1 MTKITYI
8 EALRLIATCAV
19 VLMHTSSA
27 FYASLPE
34 TTPLLAFHTYHYIGF
49 FAVPIFVM
57 ISGAL
62 FLSPQRD
69 TSYRNLLCKYV
80 RRIALA
86 LLVFGLPMCMLES
99 RFEHQTFIDAC
110 MNFLRG
116 HNWTHMWYLY
126 MIILLYLLT
135 PVLKPFVLHQKR
147 TTVEIG
153 LGILFIISS
162 LLPSMKNYGIEI
174 ESWIV
179 LSTPF
184 IFYYI
189 LGYYL
194 ATMEKIRIGKI
205 SLSIVLFLFIAITI
219 IRASLPKTVPTYEDI
234 IVVMGASAL
243 FLLFKRL
250 NINWGIANRLTPYCF
265 AIYLIHP
272 LFINIFRKVL
282 HIDLINYGDPCYTV
296 PVAFLI
302 CLLLSLIGSY
312 LLRLIPP
319 MRRYVI

>member
-1 MTKITYI
+1 M
-8 EALRLIATCAV
+8 EEGE
-19 VLMHTSSA
+19 MS
-27 FYASLPE
+27 
-34 TTPLLAFHTYHYIGF
+34 
-49 FAVPIFVM
+49 
-57 ISGAL
+57 
-62 FLSPQRD
+62 
-69 TSYRNLLCKYV
+69 
-80 RRIALA
+80 
-86 LLVFGLPMCMLES
+86 
-99 RFEHQTFIDAC
+99 
-110 MNFLRG
+110 
-116 HNWTHMWYLY
+116 
-126 MIILLYLLT
+126 
-135 PVLKPFVLHQKR
+135 
-147 TTVEIG
+147 
-153 LGILFIISS
+153 LFIISS

-219 IRASLPKTVPTYEDI
+219 IRACLPKAVPTYEDI

-250 NINWGIANRLTPYCF
+250 NINWGIANSLTPYCF

>member
-99 RFEHQTFIDAC
+99 RFEHQSVLDAC

-219 IRASLPKTVPTYEDI
+219 IRASLPDAVPTYEDI
-234 IVVMGASAL
+234 TVVMGASAL
-243 FLLFKRL
+243 FLLLKRL
-250 NINWGIANRLTPYCF
+250 SVNWNIANRLTPYCF

-272 LFINIFRKVL
+272 VFINIFRKVL
-282 HIDLINYGDPCYTV
+282 HIDLTTYGDPIYIV
-296 PVAFLI
+296 PIAFLAI
-302 CLLLSLIGSY
+302 FILSLIVSY